1 MEYWDLYDGAGRPLQ
16 QRHMRGQPLPPGA
29 WFQAVSVWVVNSL
42 GDFLLTLRSP
52 EKEASPGCWENSGGA
67 VVALS
72 LIHISE
78 PTRH

>member
-52 EKEASPGCWENSGGA
+52 EKEASPG
-67 VVALS
+67 
-72 LIHISE
+72 
-78 PTRH
+78 